1 MANTR
6 REMNVMED
14 EVRNAGAAIVTGNA
28 GAAIVTGNAGAASEV
43 DEVGS
48 AGAASEVDD
57 LEAELRELENLQA
70 SLKNKKSGGRKLEVL
85 AILSDGKE
93 HTISNIA
100 TTLKIS
106 PTNVSSQLHYLREDG
121 WAICNGNTSTSHKKC
136 LLDRNGKPRNLANER
151 AEILRRKAA
160 LGK

>member
-1 MANTR
+1 MAR
-6 REMNVMED
+6 EKREMNVMED
-14 EVRNAGAAIVTGNA
+14 EVRNAGVADVVGIVRAADVME
-28 GAAIVTGNAGAASEV
+28 NAGAASV
-43 DEVGS
+43 VGN

-121 WAICNGNTSTSHKKC
+121 WAICNGNMSTSHKKC
-136 LLDRNGKPRNLANER
+136 LLDKNGKPRNLANER
-151 AEILRRKAA
+151 AEIMRRKAA